1 MGKKLVMLPVEEV
14 DISSAQ
20 YHPQSISAP
29 HLTGLA
35 LKLFVWLIE
44 APLIGSI
51 ILSVMKKQ
59 NNFTQLLRN
68 TVIPENPMFRPEYP
82 PQAPETGVAVLDEYE
97 EPVLRVEKA
106 LSCLCSYDPSQRCHE
121 DSPPFLYWTIRDFAH
136 AYRNKLATPSTVAEH
151 IIAIVEE
158 YNNKKPPMPLLILF
172 NAEEVRKQA
181 AASTQR
187 FEEGKSISIL
197 DGIFVAIKDDIDCY
211 PYPSKSGTSWLH
223 NTREVKK
230 DAVCVSRLRNCG
242 VILIGKANMHE
253 LGMGT
258 TGNNPIHGTTRNP
271 HSFDRYTGGSSSG
284 PAALVA
290 SGLCSA
296 AVGTDGGGSV
306 RIPSSLC
313 GIVGLKTTYG
323 RIDMKGSVCHCGTVE
338 VASPLTATVEDA
350 MIVYAAL
357 AGSSLNDRISLRPSP
372 ICLPDLST
380 PNSLHILSSVKLG
393 KYSEWFNDVY
403 STDISA
409 KCNDA
414 LNQLSEIFG
423 CSIIE
428 IVLPEQ
434 HVMQAAHVVSIGSE
448 SLCALNPDCEDGRNT
463 ELSLDTRVSLAL
475 FRSFS
480 AADYVAAQRLRRR
493 IMYYYMEA
501 FKKVDI
507 IVTPTTGIT
516 APEISSTA
524 LKNGESN
531 IEVTG
536 YLMRFVLVGNLLGLP
551 AISIPIGH
559 DKEGLPIGL
568 QLIGRPWGEATIL
581 RVASAVEEICYK
593 SRKRPSTF
601 YDVLKMK

>member
-1 MGKKLVMLPVEEV
+1 MGKKRVMLPAKEV
-14 DISSAQ
+14 DIAIVKYQ
-20 YHPQSISAP
+20 PINISAP

-35 LKLFVWLIE
+35 LKLFVWLLE
-44 APLIGSI
+44 VPLIGSI
-51 ILSVMKKQ
+51 IVSVMKKR
-59 NNFTQLLRN
+59 NNYTQLLRN
-68 TVIPENPMFRPEYP
+68 TEIPENPMFRPEFQ
-82 PQAPETGVAVLDEYE
+82 PQEIGVAVLDENE
-97 EPVLRVEKA
+97 KPVFRVEKA
-106 LSCLCSYDPSQRCHE
+106 LGCLCSYDPSQRCHE
-121 DSPPFLYWTIRDFAH
+121 DSRPFLYWTIRDFAYS
-136 AYRNKLATPSTVAEH
+136 YRNKLATPSSVAEH
-151 IIAIVEE
+151 VIAIAEE
-158 YNNKKPPMPLLILF
+158 YNNKKPPMPLLVF
-172 NAEEVRKQA
+172 FSAEEVRKQA

-187 FEEGKSISIL
+187 FEEGKPLSIL

-211 PYPSKSGTSWLH
+211 PFPSKSGTSWLH

-230 DAVCVSRLRNCG
+230 DAVCVSRLRSCG
-242 VILIGKANMHE
+242 VIIIGKANMHE

-271 HSFDRYTGGSSSG
+271 HSLDRYTGGSSSG

-296 AVGTDGGGSV
+296 ALGTDGGGSV

-323 RIDMKGSVCHCGTVE
+323 RIDMNGSVCDCGTVE
-338 VASPLTATVEDA
+338 VVSPLAATVEDA

-357 AGSSLNDRISLRPSP
+357 AGSSFNDRISLRPSP
-372 ICLPDLST
+372 ICLPDLSAT
-380 PNSLHILSSVKLG
+380 SSFDILRSVKLG
-393 KYSEWFNDVY
+393 KYSEWFNDVF
-403 STDISA
+403 STDISI
-409 KCNDA
+409 KCEDA
-414 LNQLSEIFG
+414 LNQLSEIYG
-423 CSIIE
+423 CSTIE

-434 HVMQAAHVVSIGSE
+434 HEMQVAHAVSIGSE
-448 SLCALNPDCEDGRNT
+448 SLCALNPDCEDGWGT
-463 ELSLDTRVSLAL
+463 ELSLDTQVNLAF

-493 IMYYYMEA
+493 IMYYYEEA

-507 IVTPTTGIT
+507 IVTPTTGMT
-516 APEISSTA
+516 APKISSGA
-524 LKNGESN
+524 LKTGESN
-531 IEVTG
+531 LEVTG

-551 AISIPIGH
+551 AISVPIGH

-581 RVASAVEEICYK
+581 RVASAVEEICYG

-601 YDVLKMK
+601 YDILKVK